1 MQAPLARTVIGGLL
15 SSTLITL
22 LFIPALYFTV
32 ESWRER
38 RIARRREQSGRPG
51 RRGRAPS
58 ALAALVLAPLLLLAP
73 RPALAQQAPAQ
84 GPAAREPAVGEAA
97 PPSLR
102 LTLQEAVLRALESN
116 ASLKVQ
122 RLAPAIR
129 RTFEREAR
137 GAFNPA
143 LSAGAAASQ
152 DPQTLPEGLDPRLSA
167 SAEVSLPLPSGTTLG
182 AEVQAGQ
189 GAAGSGA
196 GLDLTVTQ
204 SLLRGGGTAANLAG
218 VRQARLDTFSSE
230 QELRG
235 FTGSLVAD
243 VEGTYWNLY
252 LAGRQVEIYRDSLRL
267 AEQHLQDTRERI
279 EVGSLAEIDLPA
291 AQVEVAL
298 RQGDLLDA
306 EAALE
311 RTRLQLL
318 RLVNPGGGAGWET
331 LLLPADRPEEPEA
344 RLDEVAAH
352 VELGRRLRPDLNQA
366 RLARQRGDLEVVRTR
381 AGLLPRLDFTLSFG
395 LADGAVSAGP
405 AGGQAGTDLSAG
417 LVFSAP
423 LGNDAARAR
432 LERARATREQ
442 LEEALRN
449 LEQQAEVEI
458 RSAYLEVDRT
468 REQIRATGTTLALQE
483 ARLQAETE
491 KFRVG
496 RSTSYLVAQ
505 AQRDLLSS
513 RLAQAR
519 AVAGHLTALID
530 LYRLEGSL
538 LERRGLSLP
547 SAAP

>member
-1 MQAPLARTVIGGLL
+1 M
-15 SSTLITL
+15 
-22 LFIPALYFTV
+22 
-32 ESWRER
+32 
-38 RIARRREQSGRPG
+38 
-51 RRGRAPS
+51 
-58 ALAALVLAPLLLLAP
+58 
-73 RPALAQQAPAQ
+73 
-84 GPAAREPAVGEAA
+84 
-97 PPSLR
+97 
-102 LTLQEAVLRALESN
+102 LRALENN

-122 RLAPAIR
+122 RLSPAIR

-137 GAFNPA
+137 GAFNPSLNA
-143 LSAGAAASQ
+143 EAGAAQ
-152 DPQTLPEGLDPRLSA
+152 DPQTLPEGVDPQV
-167 SAEVSLPLPSGTTLG
+167 SAEAGFSLPLPTGTTLG
-182 AEVQAGQ
+182 AGVQVGR
-189 GAAGSGA
+189 GRDGFGA

-204 SLLRGGGTAANLAG
+204 SLLRGAGTAANLAG
-218 VRQARLDTFSSE
+218 VRQARLDTFGSE

-235 FTGSLVAD
+235 FTGSLVAG
-243 VEGTYWNLY
+243 VEETYWNLY

-318 RLVNPGGGAGWET
+318 RLVNPGGGTGWDVR
-331 LLLPADRPEEPEA
+331 LLPADLPQEPEA
-344 RLDEVAAH
+344 RLDGVAAH
-352 VELGRRLRPDLNQA
+352 VELGLRQRPDLVQA
-366 RLARQRGDLEVVRTR
+366 RLARQRGDLELVRTR
-381 AGLLPRLDFTLSFG
+381 SGLLPRLDFSLSFG
-395 LADGAVSAGP
+395 LDEGEALAGLS
-405 AGGQAGTDLSAG
+405 GGQGMDLSAG
-417 LVFSAP
+417 LAFSLP
-423 LGNDAARAR
+423 LGNTAARAR
-432 LERARATREQ
+432 HQRARATREQ
-442 LEEALRN
+442 LDEALRN

-483 ARLQAETE
+483 ARLAAETE

-505 AQRDLLSS
+505 AQRDLLES
-513 RLAQAR
+513 RLDQAR
-519 AVAGHLTALID
+519 SVVSHLNALIE

-538 LERRGLSLP
+538 LERRGLALP